1 MKLTMSLDPNFTR
14 ITLSFKNVI
23 KLSKVLKTD
32 PNFLVFLHYCQNN
45 NKISHTLKQQTTTM
59 HCSFYELTF
68 TALNLNEVLIEKN
81 VQYVGGC
88 QRDLVSFVK
97 ICKMNFYTITYSL
110 LFEKCLF

>member
-45 NKISHTLKQQTTTM
+45 NKISHTLKQQTTTI

-68 TALNLNEVLIEKN
+68 TALNLNEVLIEKCAICGRMPKRLSVFCKN
-81 VQYVGGC
+81 V
-88 QRDLVSFVK
+88 
-97 ICKMNFYTITYSL
+97 
-110 LFEKCLF
+110 